1 MSTTIIRPEHT
12 YRWRRTRRSR
22 GVCSHRARAG
32 WWQCH
37 TSVGFITNT
46 CGRRREPIGAISGR
60 HKLEL
65 IKEVVP
71 KVSRVALLPHPT
83 NPASATY
90 TLGAEAA
97 ARSLGVRL
105 QTLDARTPQE
115 IDSAFAAMTRE
126 RAGALMIFP

>member
-1 MSTTIIRPEHT
+1 M
-12 YRWRRTRRSR
+12 
-22 GVCSHRARAG
+22 
-32 WWQCH
+32 
-37 TSVGFITNT
+37 
-46 CGRRREPIGAISGR
+46 
-60 HKLEL
+60 EL

-71 KVSRVALLPHPT
+71 KVSRVALLRHPT

-90 TLGAEAA
+90 TRGAEAA

-126 RAGALMIFP
+126 RAGALMIFPDAFFGTQRRQIAELAAKTRLPAIHGERRSTR